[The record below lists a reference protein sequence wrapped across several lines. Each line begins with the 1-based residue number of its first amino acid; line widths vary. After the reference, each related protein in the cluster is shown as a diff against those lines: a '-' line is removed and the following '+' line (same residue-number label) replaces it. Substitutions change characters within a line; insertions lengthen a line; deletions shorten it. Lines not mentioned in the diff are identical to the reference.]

1 MSEDKRGVGAVS
13 INSLSKKITSRL
25 AVIVAVMF
33 LLIVSISGMI
43 SMISLEAVTKDK
55 LETLAYENVFLI
67 KNGIENSYGQA
78 LGFANSLRNIS
89 ALPPE
94 EQRDAID
101 HALKG
106 FLLGDENFTT
116 VFAYFEQNAIADANG
131 EPYSAHKKDIAYEAI
146 AYFNENRTDVVF
158 EKHED
163 AFDNFDKEY
172 YKTIKSSGQVYVMEP
187 YVYQLQGKDIMM
199 ISIIAPI
206 YDADGQF
213 LGVAGCD
220 VALSDMQT
228 QQYAR
233 IGYESIH
240 MVVLAE
246 DETVLLDTHDSS
258 MVGKHASD
266 VGYDEILAGKSRL
279 SSMKEGPNVNSVSFM
294 NSKTINYATGRKG
307 ISVMVPMK
315 LTSGNNWTLCVSIDK
330 KEFDSALIRDVAK
343 LMFVVILFGIVLL
356 CTIYQIIKKYLSP
369 VQKILEGASKL
380 EKGNLKINIDV
391 DTNDEL
397 GRMAKALNH
406 ISATMDNYVNDISHQ
421 LSQMAAND
429 MNVEIRQKY
438 IGDFIPIQASIEKI
452 ADSLNGTLRQIRLS
466 ADHVASD
473 SVSVSNGAQKL
484 SQGAEEQADA
494 IEELASS
501 IENLS
506 KDITANADDAQKM
519 SMNAAKVSEQIEKG
533 SQDMNKLIQ
542 AMSEIQKSS
551 AGIEKVIKA
560 IEEIASE
567 TNLLS
572 VNASIEAARA
582 GEAGKGFAVVANQV
596 RDLALKS
603 ADSVSQTTELIKYS
617 LTAVENGVLIAG
629 ETADSLSAVMEG
641 AREIAGS
648 VNKISSASQNQKMV
662 LQEVVKSVGLIEGVV
677 QSNISA
683 AQDSAE
689 TSEELSKQS
698 KRFYELVN
706 QFRLKGI

>member
-131 EPYSAHKKDIAYEAI
+131 EPYSVHKKDIAYEAI

-258 MVGKHASD
+258 SVGKGASD

-438 IGDFIPIQASIEKI
+438 IGDFIPIQASI
-452 ADSLNGTLRQIRLS
+452 
-466 ADHVASD
+466 
-473 SVSVSNGAQKL
+473 
-484 SQGAEEQADA
+484 
-494 IEELASS
+494 
-501 IENLS
+501 
-506 KDITANADDAQKM
+506 
-519 SMNAAKVSEQIEKG
+519 
-533 SQDMNKLIQ
+533 
-542 AMSEIQKSS
+542 
-551 AGIEKVIKA
+551 
-560 IEEIASE
+560 
-567 TNLLS
+567 
-572 VNASIEAARA
+572 
-582 GEAGKGFAVVANQV
+582 
-596 RDLALKS
+596 
-603 ADSVSQTTELIKYS
+603 
-617 LTAVENGVLIAG
+617 
-629 ETADSLSAVMEG
+629 
-641 AREIAGS
+641 
-648 VNKISSASQNQKMV
+648 
-662 LQEVVKSVGLIEGVV
+662 
-677 QSNISA
+677 
-683 AQDSAE
+683 
-689 TSEELSKQS
+689 
-698 KRFYELVN
+698 
-706 QFRLKGI
+706 